1 MNDCRHQAH
10 SRSNFLAAAA
20 ASATMLLPG
29 GRAFAQATPPLP
41 KKRLIDIHHHF
52 YPPEL
57 IAVTN
62 AWQAKHGLP
71 PVGALFTG
79 LTPEKSIAEMDAAGT
94 QTSILSLASPHGVW
108 FDADPKTVPALS
120 RACNDHGAKMVR
132 DYPGRFGLFA
142 SLPMPDVDASLKE
155 VAYAFDTLH
164 ADGIGLPTSFGD
176 RWPGDAAFGPLW
188 AELNR
193 RKAMVVFHPYAPNCC
208 GNLQGSTVAESDLE
222 YPYDT
227 GRTFVSLLF
236 SGTLAKY
243 RDVRWTLCHGGG
255 ALPFLAGRIDILT
268 ANARVKLDV
277 IAPNGIDAELQRMYF
292 DTANAT
298 SAPALAA
305 LLKEIPVSQIMFGTD
320 FPYVTGKQN
329 LGPLEAYGI
338 APADLAAIERGNAM
352 RMIPRLKGTV

>member
-1 MNDCRHQAH
+1 MHDCRHELP
-10 SRSNFLAAAA
+10 SRSTFLAAAGATA
-20 ASATMLLPG
+20 AMVLPG
-29 GRAFAQATPPLP
+29 ARAFGQSAAAAP
-41 KKRLIDIHHHF
+41 KRLIDIHHHF

-62 AWQAKHGLP
+62 AWQAKHNLP
-71 PVGALFTG
+71 PLGALFTG
-79 LTPEKSIAEMDAAGT
+79 LTPEKSLAEMDATGISTA
-94 QTSILSLASPHGVW
+94 ILSLASPHNVW
-108 FDADPKTVPALS
+108 FDADPKTIPALS
-120 RACNDHGAKMVR
+120 RACNDHAAKMMR
-132 DYPGRFGLFA
+132 DHPGRFGLFA
-142 SLPMPDVDASLKE
+142 SLPMPDVEASLKE

-176 RWPGDAAFGPLW
+176 HWPGEPAYAPLW

-208 GNLQGSTVAESDLE
+208 GGLQGEAIAESYLE

-227 GRTFVSLLF
+227 GRTFLSLLF

-255 ALPFLAGRIDILT
+255 ALPFLAGRIDVLA
-268 ANARVKLDV
+268 ANSRVKLDV

-298 SAPALAA
+298 SAPAMAA

-320 FPYVTGKQN
+320 YPYVNGKQN
-329 LGPLEAYGI
+329 VGPLEAYGL
-338 APADLAAIERGNAM
+338 APADLAAIERGNTM
-352 RMIPRLKGTV
+352 RMVPRLKGTV